1 VAEHQPTKLAAI
13 EALWDDQAAGSSP
26 AWTLL
31 ASPDEASGSN
41 RWSLSVPGAFSW
53 ILETRPQLSQP
64 LRGLNSW
71 PADQRPH
78 MVGLLFYAFR
88 VMVAIGLAATALMAL
103 SLLLWWRGGLSAA
116 SFARWPWF
124 SWAWI
129 LSAPAGYLA
138 IESGWVVRCVG
149 RQPWTVYGQLRTA
162 DAASVLPVGEVL
174 TSLSVFAV
182 LYTVLLVFALY
193 FGSRIIANRNWQFA
207 GRWLPSHLSGHGAL
221 GDPYRCRR
229 SLHRLPL
236 DLGEPQQPGGGS
248 HADPGLR
255 ADRLHLLDSQ
265 NQW

>member
-1 VAEHQPTKLAAI
+1 V
-13 EALWDDQAAGSSP
+13 
-26 AWTLL
+26 L

-53 ILETRPQLSQP
+53 ILETRPQHSQP

-71 PADQRPH
+71 PTDQRPH

-182 LYTVLLVFALY
+182 V
-193 FGSRIIANRNWQFA
+193 
-207 GRWLPSHLSGHGAL
+207 
-221 GDPYRCRR
+221 
-229 SLHRLPL
+229 
-236 DLGEPQQPGGGS
+236 
-248 HADPGLR
+248 
-255 ADRLHLLDSQ
+255 
-265 NQW
+265 